1 MRLTT
6 ILTERLLFRCYGEDM
21 TGSRLSTGRLTELDA
36 LRGLG
41 ALCVLVFHYS
51 TRFHELFPQAAHVPF
66 SFLGGN
72 YRVLLFFTISGF
84 AIFFTL
90 DRIRTAAD
98 FVINRFAR
106 LYPAYLVA
114 MLLTLGIEYLA
125 RVSQLLIGPGAILA
139 NITMLQGFAFLPEV
153 DGAYWTL
160 TVEIAFYFCMV
171 AIWKWA
177 GVKRLELVLLAWLA
191 LRWLYAL
198 WPGMPERIVMLLVL
212 RYVPFFIIGMLSYR
226 VWAGQRSWRQQA
238 PYTAL
243 ALLSIATVDSPDITL
258 AGVVLLGVFAALIAG
273 RLRFFSLRPLVW
285 MGGISYSFYLIHQHV
300 GFVVMLKMAEAGY
313 SPWAGFATA
322 FAVALGLGTLI
333 NRLVERPAGEAI
345 LDWWQRHREKA
356 VLSEAAPRQV

>member
-1 MRLTT
+1 MP
-6 ILTERLLFRCYGEDM
+6 
-21 TGSRLSTGRLTELDA
+21 GSRPSSRRLTELDA

-72 YRVLLFFTISGF
+72 YRVLLFFAISGF

-90 DRIRTAAD
+90 DRIRTVAD
-98 FVINRFAR
+98 FLINRFAR

-125 RVSQLLIGPGAILA
+125 RASQLLIGPGAILA
-139 NITMLQGFAFLPEV
+139 NFTMLQGFAFLPEV

-160 TVEIAFYFCMV
+160 TVEIAFYFCMMS
-171 AIWKWA
+171 IWKWT
-177 GVKRLELVLLAWLA
+177 GLRRLEPVLAAWLA

-198 WPGMPERIVMLLVL
+198 WPGMPERVVMLLVL
-212 RYVPFFIIGMLSYR
+212 RYVPFFIIGILSYR
-226 VWAGQRSWRQQA
+226 IWSGQRRWRDQA
-238 PYTAL
+238 PYAAL
-243 ALLSIATVDSPDITL
+243 ALLSIATIDSWDIAL
-258 AGVVLLGVFAALIAG
+258 AGFVLLVVFGALVAG
-273 RLRFFSLRPLVW
+273 KLRFLRLRPLVW

-313 SPWAGFATA
+313 NPWAGFATA
-322 FAVALGLGTLI
+322 FAVALALGTII
-333 NRLVERPAGEAI
+333 NRAVERPAGEAI
-345 LDWWQRHREKA
+345 LSWWRRRRERA
-356 VLSEAAPRQV
+356 VLTEVASGRV

>member
-1 MRLTT
+1 MAETRP
-6 ILTERLLFRCYGEDM
+6 
-21 TGSRLSTGRLTELDA
+21 SSGRLTELDA

-72 YRVLLFFTISGF
+72 YRVLLFFAISGF

-90 DRIRTAAD
+90 DRIATVAD
-98 FVINRFAR
+98 FVVNRVAR

-114 MLLTLGIEYLA
+114 MTLTLAIEFLA
-125 RVSQLLIGPGAILA
+125 RASQLLIGPGAILA
-139 NITMLQGFAFLPEV
+139 NVTMLQGFAFLPAA

-177 GVKRLELVLLAWLA
+177 GLKRLEPVLVAWLA

-198 WPGMPERIVMLLVL
+198 WPGMPERIVMLAVL
-212 RYVPFFIIGMLSYR
+212 RYVPFFIIGMLAYR
-226 VWAGQRSWRQQA
+226 IWSGQRSWRQQA

-243 ALLSIATVDSPDITL
+243 ALLSVATVDSWDITL
-258 AGVVLLGVFAALIAG
+258 AGVLLLALFGALIGG
-273 RLRFFSLRPLVW
+273 RLTFLRLRPLVW
-285 MGGISYSFYLIHQHV
+285 LGGISYSFYLIHQHV

-313 SPWAGFATA
+313 SPWAGFAAA
-322 FAVALGLGTLI
+322 FLAALSLGTLI
-333 NRLVERPAGEAI
+333 NRAVERPAAEAI
-345 LDWWQRHREKA
+345 LGWWRRRRLA
-356 VLSEAAPRQV
+356 ASAPAGAAPSRT

>member
-1 MRLTT
+1 MA
-6 ILTERLLFRCYGEDM
+6 
-21 TGSRLSTGRLTELDA
+21 GSRLSSGRLTELDA

-90 DRIRTAAD
+90 DRIATVAD
-98 FVINRFAR
+98 FAVNRFAR

-114 MLLTLGIEYLA
+114 MLLTLSIEYLA
-125 RVSQLLIGPGAILA
+125 QVTILLIGPGAILA
-139 NITMLQGFAFLPEV
+139 NFTMLQGFAFLPEV

-171 AIWKWA
+171 AIWKWV
-177 GVKRLELVLLAWLA
+177 GLKRLEPVLVAWLA

-198 WPGMPERIVMLLVL
+198 WPGIPERIVMLTVL
-212 RYVPFFIIGMLSYR
+212 RYVPFFIIGMLAYR
-226 VWAGQRSWRQQA
+226 VWSGQRSWRQQA
-238 PYTAL
+238 PYAAL
-243 ALLSIATVDSPDITL
+243 ALLSIATVDSWDIAL
-258 AGVVLLGVFAALIAG
+258 AGVILLAAFMALIAG
-273 RLRFFSLRPLVW
+273 RLRFLRFRPLVW

-313 SPWAGFATA
+313 SPWAGFVAA
-322 FAVALGLGTLI
+322 FLAALSLGTLI
-333 NRLVERPAGEAI
+333 NRAVERPAAEAI
-345 LDWWQRHREKA
+345 LGWWRRRRS
-356 VLSEAAPRQV
+356 VAPVPAEVAPSQT

>member
-1 MRLTT
+1 MA
-6 ILTERLLFRCYGEDM
+6 
-21 TGSRLSTGRLTELDA
+21 GSRLSSGRLTEMDA

-90 DRIRTAAD
+90 DRIATVAD
-98 FVINRFAR
+98 FIVNRFAR

-114 MLLTLGIEYLA
+114 MLLTLSIEYLA
-125 RVSQLLIGPGAILA
+125 RVTTLLIGPGAILA
-139 NITMLQGFAFLPEV
+139 NVTMLQGFAFLPAA

-171 AIWKWA
+171 TIWKWV
-177 GVKRLELVLLAWLA
+177 GLKRLEPVLIAWLA

-198 WPGMPERIVMLLVL
+198 WPGMPERIVMLAVL
-212 RYVPFFIIGMLSYR
+212 RYVPFFIIGMLAYR
-226 VWAGQRSWRQQA
+226 VWSGQRSWRQQA
-238 PYTAL
+238 PYAAL
-243 ALLSIATVDSPDITL
+243 ALLSIATIDSWDITL
-258 AGVVLLGVFAALIAG
+258 AGIILLALFGALIGG
-273 RLRFFSLRPLVW
+273 RLRFVRLRPLVW

-300 GFVVMLKMAEAGY
+300 GFVVMLKMADAGY
-313 SPWAGFATA
+313 SPWAGFAAA
-322 FAVALGLGTLI
+322 FLVALSLGTLI
-333 NRLVERPAGEAI
+333 NRAVERPAGEAI
-345 LDWWQRHREKA
+345 LGWWRRRSTTSA
-356 VLSEAAPRQV
+356 PTEAAHSQT